1 MSVPSN
7 ATVRWQRVIDQL
19 GECNCCERHQ
29 KNKPTT
35 FERWSETPTTGNWD
49 NDCLCNCRSLAR
61 NVCREFDELVIAEDK
76 YLDCQGCVL
85 PDNSRETVLA
95 VEAKL
100 NVKIYLPDGP
110 VATNGDMCV
119 VCALPDLTRRFQGT
133 NVLGRCARTR
143 DRWKYLP
150 LLAPTDGGV
159 CRFCNSRVCD
169 KHIDFATGACV
180 ECDLYL

>member
-1 MSVPSN
+1 MSVPPY

-19 GECNCCERHQ
+19 GECNCCERHK

-35 FERWSETPTTGNWD
+35 FERWSDTPITGNWD
-49 NDCLCNCRSLAR
+49 NGCLCDCRSLAR
-61 NVCREFDELVIAEDK
+61 RVCRGFDELVIAEDK
-76 YLDCQGCVL
+76 YLNCQGCAL

-100 NVKIYLPDGP
+100 NVKIYLRDGP
-110 VATNGDMCV
+110 VATNGDTCV
-119 VCALPDLTRRFQGT
+119 ACVPLHFASLPRS
-133 NVLGRCARTR
+133 RCAHTR
-143 DRWKYLP
+143 DRWQYLP

-159 CRFCNSRVCD
+159 CRFCNGRVCD